1 MLELELVFRDM
12 LRLITVDYSIHW
24 SEYEIC
30 REIMVRGV
38 GIKKR
43 SRSK

>member
-1 MLELELVFRDM
+1 MLELELELVFRDM
-12 LRLITVDYSIHW
+12 IRLSAVDYSIHW
-24 SEYEIC
+24 REIC
-30 REIMVRGV
+30 REIMIRGV